1 MADLPFSPF
10 LKSKDLVF
18 FSGKIEMTSEGKVLE
33 GTIAEK
39 TKKVME
45 NIKHELKNAGLSV
58 GDIVFSQVYLTDM
71 KIYQE
76 FNEEYVKH
84 LVKPY
89 PARVLVAVK
98 ELPLGAKVEVSVVAS
113 KK

>member
-10 LKSKDLVF
+10 IVSKDFIF
-18 FSGKIEMTSEGKVLE
+18 FSGKIELTHEGKVLE
-33 GTIAEK
+33 GSITEK
-39 TKKVME
+39 TKQVME
-45 NIKHELKNAGLSV
+45 NVKIELKNAGCYISDV
-58 GDIVFSQVYLTDM
+58 VFAQVYLTDM
-71 KIYQE
+71 KNYQE

-89 PARVLVAVK
+89 PARAVVAVK
-98 ELPLGAKVEVSVVAS
+98 ELPLGASVEVVVTVL

>member
-10 LKSKDLVF
+10 RQTKDLVF
-18 FSGKIEMTSEGKVLE
+18 FSGKIELTSEGKVLE

-39 TKKVME
+39 TAQTME
-45 NIKHELKNAGLSV
+45 NVIAELKNAGLDASN
-58 GDIVFSQVYLTDM
+58 IVSAQVFITDM
-71 KIYQE
+71 KDYQE
-76 FNEEYVKH
+76 FNGEYVKH

-89 PARVLVAVK
+89 PARIVVAVR
-98 ELPLGAKVEVSVVAS
+98 ELPLGAKVEVAVTAS